1 MPERAYLVRHGQTV
15 WNAQHRLQGRQ
26 DSPLTPDGIRQA
38 CTMAEV
44 LQGRGITTV
53 CSSPLGRALRTAVII
68 ADGIGAELVEI
79 PELIEVDQGA
89 MTGLTWAEI
98 DEQFPGAR
106 AERAENRYGWAFPG
120 GESYAQA
127 RASQGSPHRQRLGVG
142 RAACARLARDDRSD
156 APCGVA
162 FTEPPRC
169 AGAAAPSWSGAAGRQ
184 HRRTR
189 ALIAQQ
195 VRATAAGAF
204 DLLLAPPVGD
214 RTVVAA
220 EQDRGHLAVTPD
232 RGLRVRGVFE
242 QAVLMGFFDKA
253 RGCRRRPG

>member
-127 RASQGSPHRQRLGVG
+127 RA
-142 RAACARLARDDRSD
+142 RAREALTASGWASD
-156 APCGVA
+156 G
-162 FTEPPRC
+162 
-169 AGAAAPSWSGAAGRQ
+169 
-184 HRRTR
+184 
-189 ALIAQQ
+189 
-195 VRATAAGAF
+195 
-204 DLLLAPPVGD
+204 PPVLVSHEMIGRMLRAELRSLSHLD
-214 RTVVAA
+214 ALALRHPPGVVLQVDSTG
-220 EQDRGHLAVTPD
+220 E
-232 RGLRVRGVFE
+232 RV
-242 QAVLMGFFDKA
+242 L
-253 RGCRRRPG
+253 